1 MKLGYSFFKF
11 IYEILLKKKAI
22 CAILEK
28 NEEKCT
34 LRQGATDKMADKG
47 VMFRTSIGGF
57 NKADVTAYLDKQN
70 ADFRAFSTNQNALL
84 QEKDAKIADLLTQLS
99 EIKAKLDDM
108 ELSYSVLSAEAD
120 GLKKK
125 LEEAAA
131 EAGVKDA
138 EIERLKS
145 ACDEGEDERERKAEM
160 YDGMSSQLGDI
171 LIAANR
177 SADSIISEAN
187 EKAAMIGDAAAAS
200 AEELKRGFASKMTR
214 ISSAIKNNAR
224 AATENFRAEVK
235 AELDDL
241 RALLADT
248 MKTVDERGAVFNEKA
263 DKLEK
268 RLDADLDNT
277 VTEIDKEIEALKE
290 IR

>member
-1 MKLGYSFFKF
+1 
-11 IYEILLKKKAI
+11 
-22 CAILEK
+22 
-28 NEEKCT
+28 
-34 LRQGATDKMADKG
+34 
-47 VMFRTSIGGF
+47 
-57 NKADVTAYLDKQN
+57 
-70 ADFRAFSTNQNALL
+70 
-84 QEKDAKIADLLTQLS
+84 
-99 EIKAKLDDM
+99 
-108 ELSYSVLSAEAD
+108 
-120 GLKKK
+120 
-125 LEEAAA
+125 
-131 EAGVKDA
+131 
-138 EIERLKS
+138 
-145 ACDEGEDERERKAEM
+145 
-160 YDGMSSQLGDI
+160 
-171 LIAANR
+171 
-177 SADSIISEAN
+177 
-187 EKAAMIGDAAAAS
+187 
-200 AEELKRGFASKMTR
+200 MTR